1 MFATGPYMNRNAT
14 SEQITKLVDTWANQT
29 VTSFKAYVA
38 ITREQLRAV
47 IEAAHAQHLTVAGH
61 LCAVGFR
68 ETAALGIDS
77 LEHGLVEDSEFT
89 PEKTPD
95 VCPSQESM
103 NSALAQVDVDG
114 IEVRETILELVEHQV
129 AVTSTLPVF
138 DTFTPFRGPSRG
150 RILETFPSCSRT
162 DYLDTR
168 KQLNGGGSKS
178 RWPILLRK
186 EMQFEKRFVEAGGIL
201 LAGVDPTG
209 NGGNLA
215 GFGDQREGEL
225 LVEAGF
231 TPVEAI
237 HVATANGAAFAG
249 QSEHIGSL
257 VPGRQADLVLIQ
269 GDPATKISD
278 IENV

>member
-95 VCPSQESM
+95 VCPSQES
-103 NSALAQVDVDG
+103 
-114 IEVRETILELVEHQV
+114 
-129 AVTSTLPVF
+129 
-138 DTFTPFRGPSRG
+138 
-150 RILETFPSCSRT
+150 
-162 DYLDTR
+162 
-168 KQLNGGGSKS
+168 
-178 RWPILLRK
+178 
-186 EMQFEKRFVEAGGIL
+186 
-201 LAGVDPTG
+201 
-209 NGGNLA
+209 
-215 GFGDQREGEL
+215 
-225 LVEAGF
+225 
-231 TPVEAI
+231 
-237 HVATANGAAFAG
+237 
-249 QSEHIGSL
+249 
-257 VPGRQADLVLIQ
+257 
-269 GDPATKISD
+269 
-278 IENV
+278 